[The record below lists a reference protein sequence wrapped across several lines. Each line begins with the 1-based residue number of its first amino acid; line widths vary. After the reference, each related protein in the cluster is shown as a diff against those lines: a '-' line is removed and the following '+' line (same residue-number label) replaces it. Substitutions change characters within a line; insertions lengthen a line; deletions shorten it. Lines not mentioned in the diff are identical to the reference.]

1 MNTYSADTIKNLL
14 LSTIHSIFEQ
24 KDIFLNNPDS
34 SFSRVRKISFEQ
46 TMLFPMIAGSDNV
59 DTELL
64 DFFGEDNIPFQSAM
78 IQRRNQIKP
87 AAFEALFYRFTQQ
100 ILAPKTFYGYQ
111 PVAADGCRLNLPYH
125 PSDTDTFIKCIEGRK
140 GLNQMHLNSLYD
152 PLNDIFLDVELQGV
166 THMDEKA
173 AFTTLLKRQ
182 ADLNPKA
189 KQIFLADRGY
199 ASYNIFAHAIHN
211 NQLFLIRVPES
222 FAKKICKNK
231 SGWLTGPCAD
241 EEVNVN
247 IGRRDTK
254 KNRQLANYHCIQS
267 SGHYDFL
274 EKGTDQTD
282 QLRLRICKFPIS
294 ENSFE
299 YIVTNIPMYTFSLST
314 VKELYGLRWNE
325 ETAFRHLKYA
335 GNMVHIHS
343 LKKDHLLQEIYGK
356 LTLYNFSSFIAA
368 AEASTEKKTD
378 KYRYTYNH
386 TQVQKICIRFLKG
399 AIKNVKGLI
408 SRYLV
413 PIRPGRSF
421 ERKLRRQTADTLTY
435 R

>member
-1 MNTYSADTIKNLL
+1 MPAAAKNL
-14 LSTIHSIFEQ
+14 
-24 KDIFLNNPDS
+24 
-34 SFSRVRKISFEQ
+34 
-46 TMLFPMIAGSDNV
+46 
-59 DTELL
+59 
-64 DFFGEDNIPFQSAM
+64 
-78 IQRRNQIKP
+78 
-87 AAFEALFYRFTQQ
+87 
-100 ILAPKTFYGYQ
+100 
-111 PVAADGCRLNLPYH
+111 
-125 PSDTDTFIKCIEGRK
+125 
-140 GLNQMHLNSLYD
+140 NS
-152 PLNDIFLDVELQGV
+152 
-166 THMDEKA
+166 
-173 AFTTLLKRQ
+173 
-182 ADLNPKA
+182 KA

-421 ERKLRRQTADTLTY
+421 ERKLRRQTADTLAY